1 MKKTLWPK
9 ISRIIEHDK
18 RQGTA
23 YDGTQGLLTRYLQ
36 AIWSF
41 LWDLRNRD
49 PKFSKQRLSFC
60 RKRFWPHFF
69 PYYPL
74 RPTSSKCLWGSTR
87 FFGSFDAS
95 YKTISLTTKRLLK
108 PHVFE
113 NKFKLSSEEKILA
126 YFFGNT
132 EWHKPQ
138 GTIFKGPKGFLTKTM
153 EGVRSFLYDLTGCW
167 KHKFLKKKGKL
178 SGERKNLA

>member
-1 MKKTLWPK
+1 MSTSYFDNCWRRYKINSVRPNRLLETQFFFEKKGILSSGKKNCTNFSGSS
-9 ISRIIEHDK
+9 I
-18 RQGTA
+18 
-23 YDGTQGLLTRYLQ
+23 LTN
-36 AIWSF
+36 IWGQF
-41 LWDLRNRD
+41 IRVRKVFWL
-49 PKFSKQRLSFC
+49 FC
-60 RKRFWPHFF
+60 
-69 PYYPL
+69 
-74 RPTSSKCLWGSTR
+74 G
-87 FFGSFDAS
+87 S